1 METEADIPESVS
13 LPEKDGVNR
22 HLTPGEFNQPP
33 ETADDLLKS
42 AKIEVS
48 NNVETTVSGFE
59 GKPGVTASGSFL
71 ESPTIAKVP
80 GEETSRKQEICQAVD
95 RPYQAEKKMTEN
107 EKQTQKDEK
116 FKAAEEM
123 ENKENDVIGETKE
136 RGEKDETSC
145 QISAATG
152 ISLKMDKIKEQCL
165 RAGGEEISEKRI
177 SDHVEENPETIEK
190 ETIGLQKDEKDGPKE
205 NEDVELKT
213 SKEASIV
220 EASSGQN
227 EETLI
232 HIPDPTVHDL
242 KTSVEPTTDAFL
254 KNKSNDKAWS
264 TETATTEENSREKT
278 PEGVQEKK
286 EERCSSSLD
295 EKKGPD
301 VDETIEKKESEKE
314 GIEHDAIGE
323 SSPTLAESIDI
334 MVNAGETS
342 SAIIENVYDKLESPS
357 VTLATDRSSMQEDD
371 VLKVGDKVDETSTI
385 ETNEE
390 SQCAINLN
398 ENKKDVTP
406 ITYETQEKHNLDIPS
421 VTQTEEMCLQK
432 VDETPV
438 SNVVQENWSEDVKES
453 PQEEGQIEIPEKT
466 AQADSSEGENVRDE
480 MTHEQK
486 LDNLPVNHK
495 EGKQNIDEQL
505 AVTEASAGE
514 SRDNIGHTVI
524 AAEDKINDAITAS
537 GHSKDEPGNEEIKES
552 LEMASEEIETTAS
565 GDCSETIACAKE
577 DTSIK
582 DQEESFDKKEK
593 EEKSMDIDAI
603 RDDGIVELENLQ
615 PKEPNEKIEIV
626 EVEIPSKS
634 VNELNA
640 THSLEKRT
648 ELMEGEELG
657 RVSEFEPQDQV
668 KEEEKSDIDAIR
680 DDGIPKAENPPKTEL
695 NEKIE
700 LAEVEIQNKSIDELN
715 ATHSLKQETGLIEGE
730 VLGGISDVEP
740 HDQVEEEEKSVVTD
754 VIRDDGI
761 PKVENLPPAEASEKI
776 DIAEV
781 DVSNKSI
788 DEFNSTHSMEQE
800 TLLAEGEEQREVS
813 GSKPQELV
821 EEANGA
827 GRDEENHDENNP
839 KTCESTKNIYLELPH
854 AKRTEITGQSS
865 ETSELGIEKLEEA
878 CEYDSK
884 EKLEVKDAHTSIE
897 EYIQMKEEAREIE
910 THKLATTSH
919 DTEKCHTEE
928 ATSDK
933 ICIAPFLH
941 ETVEQNF
948 QAASLAEAVITL
960 KGEGEDKENRS
971 IKNEEVI
978 GAGEVNDEQNI
989 KDNIMQLPSE
999 VINIETVQSS
1009 EQTEREVHISTG
1021 EDTAGQITEGNSIKD
1036 ISQESVEECA
1046 VMNFQNDEKNTDK
1059 SSSTES
1065 FQESETA
1072 KTVDYIANEAKQND
1086 ERPNSTVQCSLV
1098 KEEGM
1103 QSENLAS
1110 HEVPSE
1116 EEIVGD
1122 ESSIKKDEYKEKYTG
1137 LPEVEERNEEILKG
1151 EEDLEKILQE
1161 NEPQENI
1168 EHSLNVKSEET
1179 DEGALS
1185 KMDNIVEEKLE
1196 SPRDLEREAKMATEE
1211 ETTNESNIK
1220 SLSQQ
1225 SVAQDPIENFQND
1238 DIGFEKSNTENFEE
1252 SKAVGTG
1259 KSIANETNQN
1269 DESLSATVPTLMAK
1283 EVESLQVE
1291 DKNIQAKASLDEKKE
1306 EDECSFNMN
1315 EENDS
1320 HARLEEDKKNSD
1332 TEKSKTVDFPH
1343 EMNQQDESLNSS
1355 TSLAKEVESL
1365 RDEGKNIL
1373 AEASTEEKKEENGSS
1388 VNIDEDGDSNTRLE
1402 EDNMDSDKEK
1412 CEPDYHFSHEMNQ
1425 NDESLNLSL
1434 QASLVRDE
1442 SLPSYLTPPEA
1453 PPMDEKDENHSTLK
1467 MDEENGNN
1475 TGLEE
1480 LKEQNEETLKS
1491 EEDSEQLEK
1500 KIETGENLEPLI
1512 TVLSAETEAVTLK
1525 EVAHNTE
1532 EEIVENPQDNAK
1544 EAEMS
1549 KEEDDTKGHI
1559 MHESDIESLPKESIE
1574 QGTLKNLHN
1583 DEINAEVSNQEIF
1596 KESLTSKTYERIVVE
1611 TNENNESPNANL
1623 PTASM
1628 KEEESLQGKVEN
1640 INPTEELPEET
1651 NNGSLIKASKGNDSN
1666 TELAEA
1672 IKNCENE
1679 RSESEEKRE
1688 PELQKNETE
1697 ELPHTSSNI
1706 ITAETETGTLSEQ
1719 ANDII
1724 IAKQVEAIQYTEATV
1739 EKENNEEG
1747 NEDIENK
1754 AQKVPTREDQK
1765 PEEETCNK
1773 NVSVETEVVETKP
1786 ITSEIDTEGKQTS
1799 NNTEEEIKKEEI
1811 EEVYRDTKTA
1821 CLKEESKKHIIME
1834 AHTTIGISPQSAGEV
1849 TALINK
1855 GEKEEEKPKME
1866 RQEELEPTSI
1876 VKDTEKL
1883 VPEEVN
1889 VIKDQSTEPAI
1900 VNADDMIAVVP
1911 KKEMHEIIQPA
1922 ENEYTVKQI
1931 TEEGNATKGNFDVPV
1946 KGIDEEDTI
1955 QKEKEEIKSFNS
1967 ESTKQIASRVYEE
1980 ANKLYNLEEKQEP
1993 NIGLYPAKESEE
2005 GMLPKESNESLV
2017 EVFLLESQSK
2027 EDTLG
2032 KEEPLVNDSISAS
2045 VTEVTKETSFEGV
2058 EVKLEDERKFESSGP
2073 YTQETGPM
2081 SGDTKGTALDS
2092 LDSNAPRDDATTLVE
2107 KRDHE
2112 ISREAYEAGEDIK
2125 HDIQN
2130 EAFIAGIDN
2139 QREMIITATS
2149 SGKISDDK
2157 LMECPKIL
2165 SKDSEFITSEESKP
2179 VNEDKITAA
2188 DEVSGLVLVDTG
2200 IEITNEE
2207 ARSYQSEALHQNPEL
2222 LNEKILSK
2230 PEDTEI
2236 LKMEETG
2243 DLVDQGEICNSIIL
2257 EEEDS
2262 AKKSEAQKD
2271 DVEDSPKNSSLKKDD
2286 AVEKEDAKLATEA
2299 QKQELEASE
2308 TKNFGIPTEE
2318 NFESLESSKKL
2329 DCTSEIVTRDQS
2341 NETILDTNLST
2352 VEEKRISESFEQ
2364 RSQESQENQEE
2375 TEEITESKLEAE
2387 DHIKET
2393 QNADETIKA
2402 TILTEEVHKEVEKA
2416 DFDETVKHLNK
2427 EENDIQE
2434 IHTVSTED
2442 EREDEVKEF
2451 SPVSTESL
2459 KATDSNE
2466 QTETISSEVQ
2476 VPQAVEKDILAT
2488 KGKEERELED
2498 ADSEKIV
2505 SLSPIIPTKE
2515 SEEKIKE
2522 QIIED
2527 ADGGYDNIKATTV
2540 VEVTTKPCLKEVLT
2554 DEKLVQH
2561 SSIPSD
2567 ESKPHAVE
2575 VEACQ
2580 QDSMVLE
2587 ENSSNLASR
2596 LPPDHEST
2604 TQENATME
2612 KGNANLDD
2620 KEDSGKASDV
2630 VYESRNQR
2638 VEELHIDEIREEIKA
2653 ASETVHKSQS
2663 DETVTGIEVANDQT
2677 RPEEITKEHETP
2689 SLAIPCKEEERE
2701 TKATIENIREKIEKK
2716 VIAKDEKP
2724 ENSSALETTEDR
2736 CLQVEKEETLDKIKE
2751 ETEEVSETALKSK
2764 CHNHEVATEDIV
2776 ADDKEEKS
2784 EEQHQTESDALL
2796 SREHELEYSMQVE
2809 KIEESITEVEL
2820 PVDGPKTSEE
2830 CFLPNEESRDI
2841 IVSQL
2846 DLEISKD
2853 KKESPKEAQKEQEET
2868 SSETEEKKGSS
2879 VFTLNSN
2886 SKDDG
2891 KDKEEEISSDQ
2902 TNLVEKPEE
2911 QNQKQ
2916 SSSLL
2921 SKEQEDGTSAKIKS
2935 TEENKKEMEV
2945 LDNKSKAT
2953 DEVFL
2958 HKEDPRELEVSLFE
2972 FQPDID
2978 AQEES
2983 PNEIH
2988 DRQDGAKNGT
2998 TEGIKEVS
3006 ELASKSSSED
3016 HTEAA
3021 EDEIISDHSLP
3032 VETSEEQNQTSLAG
3046 LLSKEQEHGI
3056 STNTKSI
3063 EEKAMEVE
3071 IPENAPKTTEEG
3083 CIKKEET
3090 RELKTSQLDLQIDNN
3105 IQKESLEE
3113 IHVAEDGTPDEHIK
3127 LQAEPGNEMRDAEH
3141 PLESGKIS
3149 ESEITG
3155 LSEKTS
3161 TLKTELSEEG
3171 SESILEVHGREVLN
3185 ESEETEIKEKHLEAT
3200 TLDLMVKENQSEKT
3214 TDATENIHNEVT
3226 HEQIIEENDAKN
3238 CEEIT
3243 LGEEGTKESHQDQG
3257 IKHEE
3262 SLGDEVLTKATQNEA
3277 LREEIEKTDASDTI
3291 EKQISIE
3298 KETVESFQQAI
3309 FDNILV
3315 EEATKTFQQE
3325 QELKGEEIL
3334 GDKIL
3339 AKAIQ
3344 NEELCEEI
3352 GKTDSSE
3359 IIEKQN
3365 STEKGKVENL
3375 LQGIVDNISGEE
3387 ATKEIHQEQEIKGE
3401 EILGDKVLAEE
3412 MQTEVL
3418 CKEIMKTDASETI
3431 QKQIS
3436 TEKETVENLHQAIVD
3451 NISSEEATEE
3461 IHHQHEIKGEE
3472 SIGEEVLTKT
3482 TQNETIGTEK
3492 EKIEGLQQAVVDKIL
3507 VEEATKM
3514 IQQEHEMKGEEIPGD
3529 KIVAKEIKNEE
3540 SCKEIG
3546 NTDSSETIEKQNTT
3560 EKGTIKNFLQG
3571 AVDNI
3576 SGEEATREIHQEQE
3590 IKGEEILADKV
3601 LAEEMQT
3608 EVLCKEIVKTDA
3620 SETIHKQISPEKG
3633 TVENLHEAVVY
3644 NILSKEATE
3653 EIHQEHEIKGK
3664 ESKGDEVLTKTT
3676 QNEALCEEIEKTEAS
3691 ETTEEQI
3698 STEKGAVESFQ
3709 QVVDNILVE
3718 DATKRTQQEQEM
3730 KDEEISRDNILTKE
3744 IQNKELCE
3752 EIGKT
3757 DSSETIE
3764 KQNSTEKGT
3773 AKNLLQGTVDNI
3785 SGEEATKEIQQEQEI
3800 KGEEIL
3806 GDNVLAEEM
3815 QTEVEIVKTDSNET
3829 IQKHIS
3835 TEKGTVE
3842 NLHQAIVDNIS
3853 SEEATEEI
3861 HREHEIKGEES
3872 IGDEVSTKATQNKA
3886 LCKEIEKTNANETTE
3901 KQISIEKATVE
3912 SLQRAVVDNILVE
3925 EATKRIQQKHEMK
3938 GEEIPG
3944 DKIVAKEIQ
3953 NEESCKEIVNT
3964 DSSETIEKQNIIEK
3978 GTIKNLLQGAVDNI
3992 SSEEAT
3998 REIHQEQEIK
4008 GEEILADKVLAE
4020 EMQTEALCKEI
4031 VKTNAS
4037 ETIQKQSTEKGK
4049 VENLHEAVVYNISR
4063 EEATEEIHQEHEIKG
4078 EESIGD
4084 EVLTKATQ
4092 NETLCEEI
4100 EKTDASETTEEQIST
4115 EKGTVESFQ
4124 QAVVDNIL
4132 VEEATKR
4139 IQQEQE
4145 MKDEEIPR
4153 DKILAKEIQNKELCG
4168 EIGKT
4173 DSSET
4178 IEKQN
4183 STEKG
4188 TVENL
4193 LQGAVDNISGEKATK
4208 EIHQEQEIKG
4218 EDILGDKVLAE
4229 EMQTE
4234 VLCKEIVKIDAS
4246 ETIQKHI
4253 STEKG
4258 TVENLHQAI
4267 ADNISSEEAV
4277 GEESI
4282 GEEVLTEPTQNET
4295 LCEEIEKTDASET
4308 IQKQVNTE
4316 KGTIEILQRAV
4327 VDTILV
4333 EEANRTIQQE
4343 NEMKGEEIPG
4353 DKILAKEAQNEELNK
4368 EFGKVDSSETIE
4380 KQNSTEKGTV
4390 ENLLQGAIDNISGEE
4405 ATKEIHQEQEAKGEE
4420 ILGDKVLLEE
4430 TQTEVLC
4437 KEIVKTDA
4445 SETIQKQINTEK
4457 GIVENLYQPVVDNVS
4472 SEEATEEIHQEH
4484 EIKGEESL
4492 GDKMLAKEIQNEALC
4507 KEIQKTD
4514 ASETIEK
4521 HISTEIGAVDNLHG
4535 VVVQNKTAEV
4545 HFPDETW
4552 EKNVQKTEG
4561 KPIIEN
4567 QGDETISR
4575 DGITEATTATEKKL
4589 GAETSQ
4595 IEVATG
4601 LAKASE
4607 TTEDI
4612 HQEESTSDGTLENQ
4626 RLREVELD
4634 TIISTGKKD
4643 VPQMLQEL
4651 VAETTKVTEI
4661 GGSQH
4666 VYAADVDSE
4675 VKGVEHGSDNIV
4687 DEKDEK
4693 AIEETVSKDS
4703 AKFSLFDMMQKST
4716 RERQAAGEL
4725 TEAKEPTATKEE
4737 MKVEKQTEQTKRAKS
4752 DEEEEEEGEE
4762 HKKNDSGSEAPV
4774 IVEASRGIDIKVA
4787 HKKSHNILSGVG
4799 SKVKH
4804 SISKV
4809 KKAIT
4814 GKSSHP
4820 KQQSLK

>member
-3412 MQTEVL
+3412 MQTEV
-3418 CKEIMKTDASETI
+3418 
-3431 QKQIS
+3431 
-3436 TEKETVENLHQAIVD
+3436 
-3451 NISSEEATEE
+3451 
-3461 IHHQHEIKGEE
+3461 
-3472 SIGEEVLTKT
+3472 
-3482 TQNETIGTEK
+3482 
-3492 EKIEGLQQAVVDKIL
+3492 
-3507 VEEATKM
+3507 
-3514 IQQEHEMKGEEIPGD
+3514 
-3529 KIVAKEIKNEE
+3529 
-3540 SCKEIG
+3540 
-3546 NTDSSETIEKQNTT
+3546 
-3560 EKGTIKNFLQG
+3560 
-3571 AVDNI
+3571 
-3576 SGEEATREIHQEQE
+3576 
-3590 IKGEEILADKV
+3590 
-3601 LAEEMQT
+3601 
-3608 EVLCKEIVKTDA
+3608 
-3620 SETIHKQISPEKG
+3620 
-3633 TVENLHEAVVY
+3633 
-3644 NILSKEATE
+3644 
-3653 EIHQEHEIKGK
+3653 
-3664 ESKGDEVLTKTT
+3664 
-3676 QNEALCEEIEKTEAS
+3676 
-3691 ETTEEQI
+3691 
-3698 STEKGAVESFQ
+3698 
-3709 QVVDNILVE
+3709 
-3718 DATKRTQQEQEM
+3718 
-3730 KDEEISRDNILTKE
+3730 
-3744 IQNKELCE
+3744 
-3752 EIGKT
+3752 
-3757 DSSETIE
+3757 
-3764 KQNSTEKGT
+3764 
-3773 AKNLLQGTVDNI
+3773 
-3785 SGEEATKEIQQEQEI
+3785 
-3800 KGEEIL
+3800 
-3806 GDNVLAEEM
+3806 
-3815 QTEVEIVKTDSNET
+3815 EIVKTDSNET

-4234 VLCKEIVKIDAS
+4234 VVSLQLCKEIVKIDAS

-4277 GEESI
+4277 EEIHHEHEIKGEESI